1 MKVSGLRINNMA
13 LELSDGL
20 MEQNMKESMKMEWSM
35 EMVNLF
41 GPTLL
46 LTREIYSKIISMEQ
60 ER

>member
-1 MKVSGLRINNMA
+1 MA

-46 LTREIYSKIISMEQ
+46 LTKEIYSKINSMEQ